1 MKHVNSIELSDSDIE
16 SVKKIALDILTEI
29 DKICRENNLKY
40 SLASGTL
47 LGAVRHKGFIP
58 WDDDVDI
65 VMLYED
71 YQKFLEI
78 ANSKLDK
85 KFYIATPE
93 KSDVYSQLFTKVM
106 AKSTVF
112 GESYFAYSKGHP
124 NGIFVDIFPL
134 YPTDNIYKHQKRQ
147 NITAKICKSMLYIKS
162 NYFFNQTG
170 MRLLYFYLRRFA
182 YFFIPRKF
190 IIKKFKK
197 SALKYNSHQSD
208 YAMAL
213 TGLGSDTVDRSLF
226 KKEWFESLIDIDFEG
241 HKFYAFSDYDTYLKH
256 LFSDYMKLP
265 PKEERHPHHYV
276 NKFEVKNYNE
286 H

>member
-93 KSDVYSQLFTKVM
+93 KETALKLWQNQLFSENHISLIQKVIPTEFL
-106 AKSTVF
+106 SI
-112 GESYFAYSKGHP
+112 YFRFIQQI
-124 NGIFVDIFPL
+124 IFI
-134 YPTDNIYKHQKRQ
+134 
-147 NITAKICKSMLYIKS
+147 SIKKDK
-162 NYFFNQTG
+162 T
-170 MRLLYFYLRRFA
+170 LL
-182 YFFIPRKF
+182 RKF
-190 IIKKFKK
+190 AKACSI
-197 SALKYNSHQSD
+197 
-208 YAMAL
+208 
-213 TGLGSDTVDRSLF
+213 
-226 KKEWFESLIDIDFEG
+226 
-241 HKFYAFSDYDTYLKH
+241 
-256 LFSDYMKLP
+256 
-265 PKEERHPHHYV
+265 
-276 NKFEVKNYNE
+276 
-286 H
+286 